1 VSFEIASTDP
11 IAHGRDLPRGFDEGC
26 DAVVIGSG
34 AGGAV
39 VATQLAEA
47 GRRVIVLEEG
57 PYFSAAEYQ
66 GWKVSD
72 SVRRLFR
79 EAGMLTAFGVGET
92 PIITITLGRAVGGSS
107 VLTGGVCFRIPGEVH
122 DRWVHDLGLDE
133 LSERALEAAYDDVE
147 RRLSVREVP
156 MAMRSESTHRFVEGA
171 AKLGVAMRSV
181 RRNTGDDCEGNARCN
196 FACPAGAKRSVDV
209 AYLPVATARGARVVS
224 DALVR
229 RVIVE
234 HGRAAGVEGVLL
246 GGASGGPSHRFR
258 VRAPVVVAA
267 CGTLHTPLLLFASG
281 LAGRAG
287 VLGQNITLHPAVR
300 VVARFDERI
309 DGWNGAMQ
317 SAYSD
322 HYAAEGI
329 KLMGVYPPVN
339 MLAAGMPGVG
349 PALRRR
355 VRDLPRCGVF
365 GAMIH
370 DEGGGRVRPGPGRE
384 PILSYSMAP
393 RDLSR
398 LRRAITILTEIAMA
412 AGAREVLTSIFGFP
426 PVRSVDE
433 ARAME
438 RARYDARRIECMAFH
453 PLGSARASNDPRRGV
468 VDQSGECFD
477 LPGLFVADG
486 SILPTSIGVNS
497 QVPIMAM
504 ATRIAWRLA
513 ERFPRLLRET
523 RAAGDMGSRALSAV
537 GPRIE

>member
-1 VSFEIASTDP
+1 MSGDITSGDP
-11 IAHGRDLPRGFDEGC
+11 IVHGRDLPRGFDEGC

-39 VATQLAEA
+39 VAALLAEA
-47 GRRVIVLEEG
+47 GRRVVVLEEG
-57 PYFSAAEYQ
+57 PYFAASEYQ

-122 DRWVHDLGLDE
+122 HRWVHDLGLDQ
-133 LSERALEAAYDDVE
+133 LGERALEAAYEDVE

-156 MAMRSESTHRFVEGA
+156 AAMRSESTRRFVEGA
-171 AKLGVAMRSV
+171 AKLGIRMDPI

-196 FACPAGAKRSVDV
+196 FACPVGAKRSVDV
-209 AYLPVATARGARVVS
+209 AYLPSATASGARVVS

-234 HGRAAGVEGVLL
+234 NGRAAGVEGVLL
-246 GGASGGPSHRFR
+246 GGEAGAPSHRFR

-267 CGTLHTPLLLFASG
+267 CGTLHTPLLLLASG
-281 LAGRAG
+281 LRDRASL
-287 VLGQNITLHPAVR
+287 VGQNITLHPAVR
-300 VVARFDERI
+300 VVARFDDRI
-309 DGWNGAMQ
+309 DGWNGALQ
-317 SAYSD
+317 SVYSD

-329 KLMGVYPPVN
+329 KLVGVYSPVN

-349 PALRRR
+349 PTLRRR
-355 VRDLPRCGVF
+355 VRDLPYCGVF

-384 PILSYSMAP
+384 PILSYAMAP
-393 RDLSR
+393 RDLAR
-398 LRRAITILTEIAMA
+398 LRRSITILTEVATA
-412 AGAREVLTSIFGFP
+412 AGAREVYTSIFGFP
-426 PVRSVDE
+426 PIRSVDE

-468 VDQSGECFD
+468 VDQSGECFE

-513 ERFPRLLRET
+513 ERFPRLAAAA
-523 RAAGDMGSRALSAV
+523 RAAGDTGALALSA
-537 GPRIE
+537 GR